1 MVETLDLTNNDDGMI
16 NISTVQEKIA
26 EEKEYEKNI
35 NINKDKMD
43 ATPINDVMQQG
54 EMMEQPGMM
63 MPPAMM
69 TGPPAMMPPPQ
80 PMPVMEKK
88 NPLNL
93 TDEQMQAVIVAVCS
107 IIAFSKPVQDRLGG
121 FVPQFSADGS
131 RTLTGLAIS
140 GVIVGVMFF
149 ISQRYL

>member
-1 MVETLDLTNNDDGMI
+1 MVETLDLTNNDDGMV

-26 EEKEYEKNI
+26 EEKEYEKNL
-35 NINKDKMD
+35 NTNKDKMD

-54 EMMEQPGMM
+54 EMMEQPAM

-69 TGPPAMMPPPQ
+69 VGPAMMPPPQ
-80 PMPVMEKK
+80 SVPVMEKK

-93 TDEQMQAVIVAVCS
+93 TDEQMQAVVVAVCS
-107 IIAFSKPVQDRLGG
+107 IIAFSKPVQDRLSG

-131 RTLTGLAIS
+131 RTLTGLAVS
-140 GVIVGVMFF
+140 GAIVGVMFL